1 METSV
6 RESERVVRCEP
17 EDLRDGF
24 GRLEEDMLCGFVGYA
39 NGWYKVLG

>member
-6 RESERVVRCEP
+6 RESERVARCEP

-24 GRLEEDMLCGFVGYA
+24 GRLEDMLCDFVGYA